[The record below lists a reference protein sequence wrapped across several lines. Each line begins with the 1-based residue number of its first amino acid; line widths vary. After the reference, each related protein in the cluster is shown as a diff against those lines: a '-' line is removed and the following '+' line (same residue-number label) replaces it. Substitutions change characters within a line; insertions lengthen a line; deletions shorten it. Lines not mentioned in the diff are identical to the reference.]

1 MSNEKM
7 INVPLDDD
15 TKAALVRCARANGRA
30 VGREAA
36 QLIKAGLATPAPMN
50 VPIDTLARPHRRAR
64 RRA

>member
-1 MSNEKM
+1 MSNEKI

-15 TKAALVRCARANGRA
+15 TKAELTHVARANGRA

-36 QLIKAGLATPAPMN
+36 QLIKAGLIARR
-50 VPIDTLARPHRRAR
+50 ARPARRAR